1 MITGDSLLTS
11 LHVAKKVHI
20 CNTSLPVLTLSLRKD
35 GATSTSD
42 ANISDDADTDS
53 SDDKS
58 NNIKNKKSTNL
69 KIKKYTIDNFTWT
82 IYDEAH
88 NREIENYLPLNLDG
102 NSSTPTSNSTNRI
115 SIDDDNSIIKLALK
129 YNLVTTEETF
139 LLAIN
144 ATGGKASKLWTFAG
158 RDDDDDSVVVDDDDD
173 DNG

>member
-35 GATSTSD
+35 GATATTTSD
-42 ANISDDADTDS
+42 ADASDDADTDG

-58 NNIKNKKSTNL
+58 NNIKKKKSTNL
-69 KIKKYTIDNFTWT
+69 KIKQYTIHNFTWT

-88 NREIENYLPLNLDG
+88 NQEIENYLPLNLD
-102 NSSTPTSNSTNRI
+102 SNSTTATTNSTNKI
-115 SIDDDNSIIKLALK
+115 SRDDDNGIIKLAMK
-129 YNLVTTEETF
+129 YNLVTTEEIF

-144 ATGGKASKLWTFAG
+144 ATGGKTSKLWTFAG
-158 RDDDDDSVVVDDDDD
+158 GYDDDDD
-173 DNG
+173 